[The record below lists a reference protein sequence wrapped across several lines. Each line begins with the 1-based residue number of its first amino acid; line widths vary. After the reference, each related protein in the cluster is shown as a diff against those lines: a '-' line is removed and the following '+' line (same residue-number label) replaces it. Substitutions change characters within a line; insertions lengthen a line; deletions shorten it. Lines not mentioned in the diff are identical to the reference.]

1 MKNTR
6 FPELTNLTDDE
17 IFDYFDEKINEEN
30 CLDFIDHLIR
40 EKPDTELNLVEMFE
54 SSAEFSEPNIGVVLA
69 FADKMRNLI
78 PEKYRHEYEF
88 LELKLIM
95 HAFDTDNVELIN
107 RCLKIIAEN
116 PVSGIDTVTMSSLYR
131 LIYFRKYDKA
141 LEYCH
146 NVWEPVSE
154 SDRVV
159 GYPEYPFVKT
169 IYMDGVEQEYIRM
182 SQGDTSGWQA
192 FNERMNAYYFDNEKE
207 RIDRIYQGLTNDL
220 DKERTFNEV
229 MKKSDYGFIELSYH
243 FSRFMKSRYDIPF
256 MHSSLFF
263 EFIWKRSLF
272 GKVKDPDG
280 WFYIPYSVLDEHV
293 AENFDAFL
301 HSNMLEVSGKVWGLH
316 YVYEFLR
323 ENDLISD
330 FYYQKMLENLAV
342 LKMEF
347 LKVIATDVWQLKYVL
362 DWPESESNLLDLP
375 GDVFEK
381 HDIMQHGEAIAM
393 LKSRFPAVRG
403 QERIEKEINKTAKKN
418 KNHFP
423 EPMWPTGQ
431 DFFPENTPVKTG
443 RNEPCPCG
451 SGKKHKK
458 CCLPGHDKL

>member
-1 MKNTR
+1 MQNTR
-6 FPELTNLTDDE
+6 FPALANMTDDKV
-17 IFDYFDEKINEEN
+17 FDYFDEKINEET
-30 CLDFIDHLIR
+30 CVDFIDHLIR

-54 SSAEFSEPNIGVVLA
+54 RSAEFSEPNIGVIVT

-95 HAFDTDNVELIN
+95 HAFDIDDEKLIN

-146 NVWEPVSE
+146 GVWEPISE
-154 SDRVV
+154 SDKVV

-169 IYMDGVEQEYIRM
+169 IYMDGVEREYIKM
-182 SQGDTSGWQA
+182 SQGDISGWQA
-192 FNERMNAYYFDNEKE
+192 FNKRMNAYYFDNEQE
-207 RIDRIYQGLTNDL
+207 RIDRIFQGLTDDL

-243 FSRFMKSRYDIPF
+243 FSRFMKSRYDMPF

-263 EFIWKRSLF
+263 EFIRKRSLF

-280 WFYIPYSVLDEHV
+280 WFYIPYSILDKHV

-330 FYYQKMLENLAV
+330 VYHQKMLENLAV

-347 LKVIATDVWQLKYVL
+347 LKVIATDAWQLKFVL

-375 GDVFEK
+375 EDVFEK
-381 HDIMQHGEAIAM
+381 HGIKQHGEAIEM
-393 LKSRFPAVRG
+393 LKGLFPAVRG
-403 QERIEKEINKTAKKN
+403 QERVEKEILQAAKQNKY
-418 KNHFP
+418 HFS
-423 EPMWPTGQ
+423 EPLWSASQ
-431 DFFPENTPVKTG
+431 DISSYIASEKTG

-451 SGKKHKK
+451 SGRKYKK
-458 CCLPGHDKL
+458 CCLNAGA

>member
-1 MKNTR
+1 MQNTR
-6 FPELTNLTDDE
+6 FPALVNMTDDE

-54 SSAEFSEPNIGVVLA
+54 NSAEFSEPNIGVIVD
-69 FADKMRNLI
+69 FADTMRNLT
-78 PEKYRHEYEF
+78 PEKYSHEYEF

-107 RCLKIIAEN
+107 RCLKIITEN

-141 LEYCH
+141 LEYSH
-146 NVWEPVSE
+146 NVWEPISE

-159 GYPEYPFVKT
+159 GYPEYPFLKT
-169 IYMDGVEQEYIRM
+169 IYMDGVEKEYIKM

-192 FNERMNAYYFDNEKE
+192 FNERMNALGFDNEQE
-207 RIDRIYQGLTNDL
+207 RIDTIFQGLTGDL
-220 DKERTFNEV
+220 DKERTFNTV
-229 MKKSDYGFIELSYH
+229 RKRSDYGFIELSYH
-243 FSRFMKSRYDIPF
+243 FSRFMKSRYNMPF

-263 EFIWKRSLF
+263 EFVWTRSLF
-272 GKVKDPDG
+272 GTVKDIDG

-301 HSNMLEVSGKVWGLH
+301 HSNMLAVGGKVWGLH

-323 ENDLISD
+323 ENDLISEG
-330 FYYQKMLENLAV
+330 YYQKMLENLAV

-347 LKVIATDVWQLKYVL
+347 LKVIATDAWQLKFVL

-375 GDVFEK
+375 DDVFEN
-381 HDIMQHGEAIAM
+381 HGIMQHSEAIAM
-393 LKSRFPAVRG
+393 LKSRFPVVRG
-403 QERIEKEINKTAKKN
+403 QERVEKEILQSAKKN
-418 KNHFP
+418 KNHFSDP
-423 EPMWPTGQ
+423 LWPASQ
-431 DFFPENTPVKTG
+431 DISPYIAPDKTD

-451 SGKKHKK
+451 SGRKYKK
-458 CCLPGHDKL
+458 CCLNDSDQ